1 MNVSSEFT
9 DNVSDRRIICA
20 AWPNEALY
28 HGETRCHSFGYF
40 ADYARIR
47 KATSQQDSQFVNTLS
62 SVASDYA
69 RLEIPIESIF
79 ETSSNTTTQ
88 NVSAGYYVTVIN
100 HTRYPAKRMSFDV
113 KAYLSVAKSTP
124 P

>member
-1 MNVSSEFT
+1 MKRVVSS
-9 DNVSDRRIICA
+9 
-20 AWPNEALY
+20 L
-28 HGETRCHSFGYF
+28 GYF
-40 ADYARIR
+40 ADYAANTEG
-47 KATSQQDSQFVNTLS
+47 ATSQQDSQFVNTLS

-100 HTRYPAKRMSFDV
+100 HHAISGRECHSTF
-113 KAYLSVAKSTP
+113 AYLSSAKSTP
-124 P
+124 